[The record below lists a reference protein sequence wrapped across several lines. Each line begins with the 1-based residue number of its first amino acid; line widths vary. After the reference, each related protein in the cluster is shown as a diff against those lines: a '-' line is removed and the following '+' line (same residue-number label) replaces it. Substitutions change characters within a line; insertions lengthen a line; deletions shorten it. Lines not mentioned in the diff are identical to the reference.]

1 MQKYYVAIIIIS
13 LILISAC
20 VSQQE
25 IKLNINCATED
36 VNEQCIAAC
45 QSNFTAEL
53 DAWRCSAAG
62 QPVCVCKAYKES
74 GQFIG

>member
-1 MQKYYVAIIIIS
+1 MLLRIMILTLFAS
-13 LILISAC
+13 LTVSGC

-25 IKLNINCATED
+25 IKLGMRCE
-36 VNEQCIAAC
+36 EQGITDACTAAC
-45 QSNFTAEL
+45 LGNYTAEL